1 MNGTM
6 VLTCDNSS
14 FRTHSEQRNSVLF
27 SIRYSPLNT
36 TSMNKEGT
44 NAVPNTYLAVVDAL

>member
-14 FRTHSEQRNSVLF
+14 FRTHREQRNSVLF